1 MVLSNADKK
10 EIVAMFQA
18 FSERLTTGQQSRP
31 VERFVYD
38 VTTGRIIPAIE
49 GAAQTLIQAPPIGI
63 QRPEDILLGQAL
75 ETAFIPTRRKK
86 AMTKFNRAVKEGMKI
101 IKASTSYGKKG
112 TISSPK
118 KAFSAVTK
126 AVSKVSKAQKAGK
139 KKPKSGNV
147 VIKKVLSAAAKIIEK
162 RGIKTYRK
170 RYGLP
175 KRRKTPKDYRDY
187 DPQGTMFD

>member
-1 MVLSNADKK
+1 
-10 EIVAMFQA
+10 MFQA

-49 GAAQTLIQAPPIGI
+49 GAAQTFIQAPPIGI

-86 AMTKFNRAVKEGMKI
+86 AITKFNRAVKEGMKI

-112 TISSPK
+112 TISNPK

-139 KKPKSGNV
+139 KKPKTYKGNV
-147 VIKKVLSAAAKIIEK
+147 VIKKVLTAAAKI
-162 RGIKTYRK
+162 
-170 RYGLP
+170 L
-175 KRRKTPKDYRDY
+175 KRRTSKAAITRPVTTRYYQRKKKDYTDY
-187 DPQGTMFD
+187 DPQGA